1 MTCSQQPELGLS
13 LNYTDG
19 QRNMWSYYAPN
30 GRRYRQILVE
40 KQCLC
45 GSRLNWTNW
54 EDVTISPERLM
65 GLEWRLTG
73 VKCRASSGCVQ
84 IPTGVAAQMQE
95 IWHKV
100 WTKCRGNSGEEWLL
114 RMTCNFDGRGWIAM
128 WDYVWSLVW
137 IVWADPEVWQNV
149 ADRVQGEVTKIGE
162 YLHNEKWYCQTDLE
176 VGWMQIWA
184 TNPPNIEK
192 IRQGVGEIWHPK
204 RQNSGTTED
213 NTHTKWTT
221 ALQPITQI
229 LQSWAWWKAP

>member
-1 MTCSQQPELGLS
+1 MTCSQQPELRLS

-65 GLEWRLTG
+65 GLEWRLTA

-114 RMTCNFDGRGWIAM
+114 RMTCTFEGIGRIAM
-128 WDYVWSLVW
+128 WDYCTYIIISFDLVTCDRLNEITHLSRGQYMRDSQNFFVFTTFYSLWS
-137 IVWADPEVWQNV
+137 DF
-149 ADRVQGEVTKIGE
+149 
-162 YLHNEKWYCQTDLE
+162 YL
-176 VGWMQIWA
+176 
-184 TNPPNIEK
+184 
-192 IRQGVGEIWHPK
+192 
-204 RQNSGTTED
+204 
-213 NTHTKWTT
+213 
-221 ALQPITQI
+221 
-229 LQSWAWWKAP
+229 

>member
-1 MTCSQQPELGLS
+1 MTCSQQPELRLS
-13 LNYTDG
+13 LNYTKG
-19 QRNMWSYYAPN
+19 QRNIGSFYAPN

-114 RMTCNFDGRGWIAM
+114 RMTCNFEGEGWIAV

-137 IVWADPEVWQNV
+137 IVWADPEIWQDV
-149 ADRVQGEVTKIGE
+149 AGRVQEEGDRDKGISPQRRKILPNG
-162 YLHNEKWYCQTDLE
+162 LG
-176 VGWMQIWA
+176 GWVDADMGYQSSKYWE
-184 TNPPNIEK
+184 NP
-192 IRQGVGEIWHPK
+192 
-204 RQNSGTTED
+204 S
-213 NTHTKWTT
+213 
-221 ALQPITQI
+221 
-229 LQSWAWWKAP
+229 

>member
-1 MTCSQQPELGLS
+1 MTCSQQPELRLS

-73 VKCRASSGCVQ
+73 VKCRAFSGCVQ
-84 IPTGVAAQMQE
+84 IPTGLAAQMEE

-100 WTKCRGNSGEEWLL
+100 WKKCRGNSGEEWLL
-114 RMTCNFDGRGWIAM
+114 RRTCTFEGIGRIAM

-137 IVWADPEVWQNV
+137 MVWADPEVWQNV
-149 ADRVQGEVTKIGE
+149 ADRVQEEGDRDKGISPQLRMILPNGLGGWVDADMGYQSSKYRKNPSRGWGDMTPKKAK
-162 YLHNEKWYCQTDLE
+162 LRHNR
-176 VGWMQIWA
+176 G
-184 TNPPNIEK
+184 
-192 IRQGVGEIWHPK
+192 
-204 RQNSGTTED
+204 
-213 NTHTKWTT
+213 
-221 ALQPITQI
+221 
-229 LQSWAWWKAP
+229 